1 MDLKNLMRLSPT
13 LDIVAQEL
21 TGLDLENPDLRLYLL
36 LSLRLLERQRLIEE
50 A

>member
-21 TGLDLENPDLRLYLL
+21 TGLDLENPDLRL
-36 LSLRLLERQRLIEE
+36 LERQRPIEE